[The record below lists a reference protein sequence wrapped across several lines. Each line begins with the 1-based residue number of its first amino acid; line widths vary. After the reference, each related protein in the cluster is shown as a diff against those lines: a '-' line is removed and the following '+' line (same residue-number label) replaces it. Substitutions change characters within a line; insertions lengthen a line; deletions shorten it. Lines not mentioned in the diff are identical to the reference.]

1 MESNMPATW
10 RLAALVTFVVALP
23 LQAQHHERQSAAE
36 EFNDAASRIDTTVAL
51 GRGGMIDLSSF
62 NGDVT
67 VSTWDRDEVKIHA
80 TSRGQLRFENSPT
93 RISLVENPYR
103 GSYDDDE
110 NHMGFELTV
119 PRSARMLVRSVSGDL
134 KLHDMSDIE
143 LHTVSGDIQISNIA
157 NRAILETVA
166 GDVTASKVGGG
177 LRVNTVS
184 GDIHATDV
192 TGEVAGQSVSGDIV
206 LDGVTSSF
214 VRTETVSGEIQFAG
228 PIDTKGRYEFHSHSG
243 DIDLNLTSGGDDAT
257 LYVETYSGDL
267 DSNCSMTLQPGGSG
281 SRMGKRGTFTLGN
294 GGGAHFSIQTFSGDV
309 HISGCR
315 KHGDQ

>member
-1 MESNMPATW
+1 MPATW
-10 RLAALVTFVVALP
+10 RLAALVTLVVALP
-23 LQAQHHERQSAAE
+23 LQAQHHERQSATQ
-36 EFNDAASRIDTTVAL
+36 EFNTLGSRIDTTVAL
-51 GRGGMIDLSSF
+51 GRGGMVDLSSF

-80 TSRGQLRFENSPT
+80 TSHGNLRLESSAS
-93 RISLVENPYR
+93 RVSLTENPYR
-103 GSYDDDE
+103 GSYDDDDE
-110 NHMGFELTV
+110 HNVGFELTV
-119 PRSARMLVRSVSGDL
+119 PRSTRVLVRSVSGDL
-134 KLHDMSDIE
+134 KLRDVSDIE

-166 GDVTASKVGGG
+166 GDVTATKVGGG

-184 GDIHATDV
+184 GDIHAHDV

-206 LDGVTSSF
+206 LDGVTSSY
-214 VRTETVSGEIQFAG
+214 VRTETVSGEIQFVG

-243 DIDLNLTSGGDDAT
+243 DIDLNLTSGGNDAT

-315 KHGDQ
+315 THGEK